1 MKQSDHLFSILDL
14 IDCPA
19 FCVAQGDILRCNQA
33 AQRFLLPENT
43 PVVPLMVTG
52 QQEYEEFEGGC
63 LHLTMTLAGNVQN
76 VTVNKLDGM
85 DLFTVEQ
92 DSAGEDLH
100 ALALAAQTLRQPLS
114 AMTLAAEALR
124 QEETPETKAQLARI
138 HKSMYQLSRLI
149 ENMSDAYSYS
159 LHGAAAMELQDMIMV
174 VREIFDSMAV
184 LLQKADIRLE
194 YEIPAVSVYGQVDR
208 RMLERAIGNMLS
220 NAVKYTPKGGAIRA
234 TLVRKNNMLILT
246 IADTG
251 EGFDES
257 LRSNLFSQFR
267 RDPGIEDG
275 RKGLGLGLHLIRNA
289 ATAHGGTVLIHDSSN
304 GSRITFTMAIRQGR
318 DPILRSGLA
327 NWVDPTARDWGFIE
341 LADVLPESA
350 FLSL

>member
-14 IDCPA
+14 IDRPA
-19 FCVAQGDILRCNQA
+19 FCVAQGHILRCNQA

-43 PVVPLMVTG
+43 PVVPLMATG

-63 LHLTMTLAGNVQN
+63 LHLTMILAGITQN

-114 AMTLAAEALR
+114 SMTLAAEALSR
-124 QEETPETKAQLARI
+124 EESPETKAQLARI

-159 LHGAAAMELQDMIMV
+159 LQGAAAMELQDMVMV

-184 LLQKADIRLE
+184 LLI
-194 YEIPAVSVYGQVDR
+194 SF
-208 RMLERAIGNMLS
+208 N
-220 NAVKYTPKGGAIRA
+220 GA
-234 TLVRKNNMLILT
+234 
-246 IADTG
+246 
-251 EGFDES
+251 
-257 LRSNLFSQFR
+257 FSFEKTCFR
-267 RDPGIEDG
+267 
-275 RKGLGLGLHLIRNA
+275 LHL
-289 ATAHGGTVLIHDSSN
+289 
-304 GSRITFTMAIRQGR
+304 
-318 DPILRSGLA
+318 
-327 NWVDPTARDWGFIE
+327 
-341 LADVLPESA
+341 
-350 FLSL
+350 